1 MAHLV
6 YLSPP
11 LLIVPATR
19 SILVSTAQ
27 AARTTYPTPVSTSIG
42 HQTPSLLLLRQEIV
56 PDQRGSRVTPRVAQV
71 YDERQVAVVD
81 GDAGEVDDARD
92 ALLYHHL
99 HQSSVHRGK
108 AGKVVV
114 VVEEGEG
121 IVYLCLF
128 GELEPGHGGSIY
140 GRVCVGGSS

>member
-92 ALLYHHL
+92 ALLYYHL
-99 HQSSVHRGK
+99 HQSFVRKEEIG
-108 AGKVVV
+108 VLE
-114 VVEEGEG
+114 VEEERGCTFVSSESWSQAIAEVCEGEWA
-121 IVYLCLF
+121 
-128 GELEPGHGGSIY
+128 
-140 GRVCVGGSS
+140 